1 MNITVQKNIYQDWI
15 DAKEAERLAIE
26 RRREIEDR
34 IVAEFEIPETL
45 EGTRTVEASVDETA
59 YTVKIVGRMNRKINA
74 DELQEVAREAGLDSY
89 LGVLFRWKP
98 EIIAAAWKA
107 ADKSITSVLEQAITT
122 EPGRPSFSIERKEEK
137 GTK

>member
-1 MNITVQKNIYQDWI
+1 MNIAIQTNVYQDWI
-15 DAKEAERLAIE
+15 DAKEAERAAIE

-34 IVAEFEIPETL
+34 LVAEFEIPETL
-45 EGTRTVEASVDETA
+45 EGTRTVEAETNGTE

-89 LGVLFRWKP
+89 LGDLFRWKP

-122 EPGRPSFSIERKEEK
+122 EPGRPSFSIEPKKEKE
-137 GTK
+137 

>member
-1 MNITVQKNIYQDWI
+1 MTNPMYQDWI
-15 DAKEAERLAIE
+15 DAKEAERAAVE

-34 IVAEFEIPETL
+34 MVKEFEIPETL
-45 EGTRTVEASVDETA
+45 EGTRSVDA
-59 YTVKIVGRMNRKINA
+59 DGYIVKIVGRMNRKINA
-74 DELQEVAREAGLDSY
+74 DELQAIAREAGLDSY
-89 LGVLFRWKP
+89 LGDLFRWKP

-137 GTK
+137 ETK

>member
-1 MNITVQKNIYQDWI
+1 MTNPMYQDWI
-15 DAKEAERLAIE
+15 DAKEAERAAVE

-34 IVAEFEIPETL
+34 LVKEFEIPETL
-45 EGTRTVEASVDETA
+45 EGTRSVDA
-59 YTVKIVGRMNRKINA
+59 DGYIVKIVGRMNRKINA
-74 DELQEVAREAGLDSY
+74 DELQEVAREAGLDSC
-89 LGVLFRWKP
+89 LGDLFRWKP

-137 GTK
+137 ETK

>member
-15 DAKEAERLAIE
+15 DAKEAEREATE
-26 RRREIEDR
+26 RRRKIEDR
-34 IVAEFEIPETL
+34 LVKEFEIPETL
-45 EGTRTVEASVDETA
+45 EGTRSVDA
-59 YTVKIVGRMNRKINA
+59 DGYIVKIVGRMNRKINA
-74 DELQEVAREAGLDSY
+74 DELQDVAREAGLDSY
-89 LGVLFRWKP
+89 LGDLFRWKP

>member
-1 MNITVQKNIYQDWI
+1 MNITIQPNIYQDWI
-15 DAKEAERLAIE
+15 EAKEAERAAIE

-34 IVAEFEIPETL
+34 LVSEFEIPETL
-45 EGTRTVEASVDETA
+45 EGTRTVEAETNGTK

-89 LGVLFRWKP
+89 LGDLFRWKP

-122 EPGRPSFSIERKEEK
+122 EPGRPSFTIEQKKEKE
-137 GTK
+137 